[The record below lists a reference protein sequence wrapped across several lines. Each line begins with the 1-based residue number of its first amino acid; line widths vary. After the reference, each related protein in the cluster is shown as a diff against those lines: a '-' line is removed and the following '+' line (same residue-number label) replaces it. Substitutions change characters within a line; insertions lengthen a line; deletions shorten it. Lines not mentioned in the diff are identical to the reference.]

1 MFEKSAAYYD
11 ALYAWKDYAGEVAKL
26 HELIRRYNPTAS
38 TLLDVA
44 CGTGHHMQLLSEHY
58 DVEGLDLDANLLE
71 VASERNPGA
80 RLHAGDM
87 TDFDLGR
94 TYDVVTCLFSS
105 IGYVQTRDDLQR
117 AIASMERHLE
127 PGGVLLVEPWLAP
140 DAFEE
145 GHIGLLVVDEPDLKI
160 TRLNRS
166 RRTGDISVLDF
177 DYLVGTPEGT
187 DHFKETHRLGL
198 FSDADHL
205 DAMRAAGLDPQEPA
219 DLMGRGLHIGV
230 KPS

>member
-11 ALYAWKDYAGEVAKL
+11 ALYAWKDYPAEVAKI
-26 HELIRRYNPTAS
+26 HALIQRYNPGAS

-44 CGTGHHMQLLSEHY
+44 CGTGHHMQLLRERY
-58 DVEGLDLDANLLE
+58 EVEGLDLDANLLE
-71 VASERNPGA
+71 VAAERNPGTT
-80 RLHAGDM
+80 LHAGDM

-105 IGYVQTRDDLQR
+105 IGYVQSLENLQR
-117 AIASMERHLE
+117 ALASMARHLE
-127 PGGVLLVEPWLAP
+127 PGGVLLLEPWLSP
-140 DAFEE
+140 DVFEE

-160 TRLNRS
+160 ARMNSS
-166 RRTGDISVLDF
+166 RRTGDVSILDF

-187 DHFKETHRLGL
+187 DHFNETHRLGL
-198 FSDADHL
+198 FTDTQHL
-205 DAMRAAGLDPQEPA
+205 DAMRAAGLEPQKSA

-230 KPS
+230 RSK